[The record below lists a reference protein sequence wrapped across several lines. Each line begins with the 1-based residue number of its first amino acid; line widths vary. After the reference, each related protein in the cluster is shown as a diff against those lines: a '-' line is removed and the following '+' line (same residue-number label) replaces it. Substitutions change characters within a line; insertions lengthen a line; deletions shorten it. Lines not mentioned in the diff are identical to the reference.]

1 MIKQDINVWGAEL
14 FSKIF
19 LSNYYVYKNMNTIYD
34 PPNKNKYNIADN
46 NVFQSTFIGKKGNKT
61 RTLQVRMY
69 KSFIHQKT

>member
-46 NVFQSTFIGKKGNKT
+46 NVF
-61 RTLQVRMY
+61 
-69 KSFIHQKT
+69 